1 VRRALIASFL
11 FHAGVAAG
19 VMGWVGSTTVK
30 APPEFVYEV
39 KLVGGAPATNTE
51 AAANLVPAPPKTAPV
66 DDKSAE
72 DKPDPAP
79 TPPDDNAL
87 KSEAKKHDLAATTE
101 ARKTDAQPDS
111 DLVDVHVGRIRV
123 ASPSKDG
130 RADIDARV
138 QERRKGE
145 PGPGAFENLEARGSS
160 RGEPIHLTHTGNYSE
175 TYIILRAIQPRYPDH
190 ERERGIEGSVTVE
203 LLVNEL
209 GTVSDANVIELV
221 GPMSFQNSALD
232 AVRQFEF
239 QPPIEN
245 GVPTPMWI
253 KFLIKFRINS

>member
-1 VRRALIASFL
+1 
-11 FHAGVAAG
+11 
-19 VMGWVGSTTVK
+19 MGWVDSTTVK
-30 APPEFVYEV
+30 APPQFVYEV
-39 KLVGGAPATNTE
+39 KLVGGVPATNTE
-51 AAANLVPAPPKTAPV
+51 AAANLVPAPPNTAPV

-79 TPPDDNAL
+79 MPPDDNAL
-87 KSEAKKHDLAATTE
+87 KSEARKHDLAAKTE
-101 ARKTDAQPDS
+101 ARKTIAQPDS

-123 ASPSKDG
+123 VSPTKNG
-130 RADIDARV
+130 RSAIDAPI
-138 QERRKGE
+138 QEQRKGE

-160 RGEPIHLTHTGNYSE
+160 RGEPIHITHTGNYSE

-239 QPPIEN
+239 QAPIEN

>member
-1 VRRALIASFL
+1 MRRALIASF
-11 FHAGVAAG
+11 FVHAGVAAG
-19 VMGWVGSTTVK
+19 VMGWVSTTQVK
-30 APPEFVYEV
+30 LPPELVYDV
-39 KLVGGAPATNTE
+39 SLVGGVPGTTSE
-51 AAANLVPAPPKTAPV
+51 AAANLVPAPVQTAPV
-66 DDKSAE
+66 DEKNAD
-72 DKPDPAP
+72 DRPDPAP
-79 TPPDDNAL
+79 GDDNVL
-87 KSEAKKHDLAATTE
+87 KSEPKKHDLAAKTD
-101 ARKTDAQPDS
+101 ARKNEAQPDS

-123 ASPSKDG
+123 LSPSNDG
-130 RADIDARV
+130 RAAIDAPLEEKRSA
-138 QERRKGE
+138 Q
-145 PGPGAFENLEARGSS
+145 PGPGSVENLAARGTS
-160 RGEPIHLTHTGNYSE
+160 RGEPIHLSHNGSYSE

-209 GTVSDANVIELV
+209 GTVSDANVLELV

-245 GVPTPMWI
+245 GLPTPMWI

>member
-1 VRRALIASFL
+1 MRRALIGSFL

-19 VMGWVGSTTVK
+19 VMGWVGSTQVK
-30 APPEFVYEV
+30 SSPEFVYEV
-39 KLVGGAPATNTE
+39 KLVGGVPVEVTSAT
-51 AAANLVPAPPKTAPV
+51 NLVPAPSRAVPKETV
-66 DDKSAE
+66 E
-72 DKPDPAP
+72 DQPDPMPAPPDEKTPKP
-79 TPPDDNAL
+79 TPR
-87 KSEAKKHDLAATTE
+87 EHDLAARSETRTTE
-101 ARKTDAQPDS
+101 AEPDS
-111 DLVDVHVGRIRV
+111 DLVDAHVGRNRV
-123 ASPSKDG
+123 ISPAKQGTS
-130 RADIDARV
+130 AIDAPV
-138 QERRKGE
+138 QQQKLKGD
-145 PGPGAFENLEARGSS
+145 PGHGLTDIAARGTS
-160 RGEPIHLTHTGNYSE
+160 RGEPINLTHNGSYSE

-245 GVPTPMWI
+245 GLPTPMWI

>member
-1 VRRALIASFL
+1 MRRALIASFL

-39 KLVGGAPATNTE
+39 KLLGGAPATNTE
-51 AAANLVPAPPKTAPV
+51 AAANLVPAPPDPSPV
-66 DDKSAE
+66 DDKGAE

-87 KSEAKKHDLAATTE
+87 KSES
-101 ARKTDAQPDS
+101 AQPDS
-111 DLVDVHVGRIRV
+111 DLVDAHVGRIRV
-123 ASPSKDG
+123 VSSSKNG
-130 RADIDARV
+130 RSAIDVPV
-138 QERRKGE
+138 QEQRQGE
-145 PGPGAFENLEARGSS
+145 PGPGAFENLEARGTS
-160 RGEPIHLTHTGNYSE
+160 RGEPVHITHTGNYSE

-190 ERERGIEGSVTVE
+190 ERERGVEGSVTVE

-209 GTVSDANVIELV
+209 GTVADANVIELV

>member
-1 VRRALIASFL
+1 MRRALIASFL

-19 VMGWVGSTTVK
+19 VMGWVGSTSVK
-30 APPEFVYEV
+30 VPPQFVYEV
-39 KLVGGAPATNTE
+39 KLMGGVPTENSE
-51 AAANLVPAPPKTAPV
+51 AAANLVPAPPSTAPV
-66 DDKSAE
+66 DEKSAE
-72 DKPDPAP
+72 DQPEPA
-79 TPPDDNAL
+79 PDDNAL
-87 KSEAKKHDLAATTE
+87 KSEPKKTDLAA
-101 ARKTDAQPDS
+101 KTDARRTDAKPDS

-123 ASPSKDG
+123 VSPSKDG
-130 RADIDARV
+130 RSAIDAPV
-138 QERRKGE
+138 QEQKKGE
-145 PGPGAFENLEARGSS
+145 PGPGVVEDLAARGSS
-160 RGEPIHLTHTGNYSE
+160 RGDPIHITHSGNYSE

-209 GTVSDANVIELV
+209 GTVSDANVLELV

-245 GVPTPMWI
+245 GIPTPMWI

>member
-19 VMGWVGSTTVK
+19 VMGWVSTSQVK
-30 APPEFVYEV
+30 VPPEFVYEV
-39 KLVGGAPATNTE
+39 KLVGGLPGTNAE
-51 AAANLVPAPPKTAPV
+51 AAANLVPAPPETAPV
-66 DDKSAE
+66 DEKSADDMPE
-72 DKPDPAP
+72 PVPS
-79 TPPDDNAL
+79 DDNAL
-87 KSEAKKHDLAATTE
+87 KSEPRKHDLAAKTE
-101 ARKTDAQPDS
+101 ARKTPAQADS

-123 ASPSKDG
+123 VSPSKAG
-130 RADIDARV
+130 RSTIDAPL
-138 QERRKGE
+138 QEKRSAQ
-145 PGPGAFENLEARGSS
+145 PGPGSSENIEARGTS
-160 RGEPIHLTHTGNYSE
+160 RGDPINLTHSGSYSE

-245 GVPTPMWI
+245 GIPTPMWI